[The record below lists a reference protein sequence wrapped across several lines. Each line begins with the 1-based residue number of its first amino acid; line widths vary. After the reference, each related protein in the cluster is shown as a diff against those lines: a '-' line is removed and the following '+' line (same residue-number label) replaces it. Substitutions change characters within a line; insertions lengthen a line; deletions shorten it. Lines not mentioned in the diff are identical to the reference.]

1 MVPDVRCPSHVCA
14 AAETRT
20 AFRCDV
26 TRLIYFGVSMATVSL
41 VAGGWQS
48 NGTNVQVRVL
58 NETTGPQLEIVQIS
72 PTAGDYQRVCLSLSL
87 AFRLSLT
94 LAVCIS
100 LSLIV
105 CLRVRQSVC
114 NWVRSLSLALI
125 SLAHRGRDSSVGTA
139 SEWKHRY
146 RRNIAAGS
154 SPRCGKRFFSQCQ
167 PIVQTLLI
175 TLSA

>member
-1 MVPDVRCPSHVCA
+1 MLFSGTLSPSHECA

-26 TRLIYFGVSMATVSL
+26 TLICLAVSMATVLL

-72 PTAGDYQRVCLSLSL
+72 PTAGYYQRVCLSLSL

-114 NWVRSLSLALI
+114 N
-125 SLAHRGRDSSVGTA
+125 
-139 SEWKHRY
+139 
-146 RRNIAAGS
+146 
-154 SPRCGKRFFSQCQ
+154 
-167 PIVQTLLI
+167 
-175 TLSA
+175 

>member
-1 MVPDVRCPSHVCA
+1 MSFCSIIKGITPKIRRLCFCLNKHCSFEPFLCLDLGVTILFSGTISPFHDCA

-26 TRLIYFGVSMATVSL
+26 TLICLAVSMATVWL

-72 PTAGDYQRVCLSLSL
+72 PTAGDYRCMCLSLSL
-87 AFRLSLT
+87 AFRLSL
-94 LAVCIS
+94 CIS

-114 NWVRSLSLALI
+114 
-125 SLAHRGRDSSVGTA
+125 
-139 SEWKHRY
+139 
-146 RRNIAAGS
+146 
-154 SPRCGKRFFSQCQ
+154 F
-167 PIVQTLLI
+167 
-175 TLSA
+175 

>member
-1 MVPDVRCPSHVCA
+1 MLLLAYDMLVNACA

-20 AFRCDV
+20 AFSCDV
-26 TRLIYFGVSMATVSL
+26 ALIYLGVSMATVSL

-72 PTAGDYQRVCLSLSL
+72 PTAGDYRCVCLSLSL

-114 NWVRSLSLALI
+114 
-125 SLAHRGRDSSVGTA
+125 
-139 SEWKHRY
+139 
-146 RRNIAAGS
+146 
-154 SPRCGKRFFSQCQ
+154 F
-167 PIVQTLLI
+167 
-175 TLSA
+175 

>member
-1 MVPDVRCPSHVCA
+1 MHYGSFVTVGMRSGVGLVYCVCYALINSVLLNLFCVCMDLGVTMLFSGTLPPSRECA

-26 TRLIYFGVSMATVSL
+26 TLICLAVSMATVWL

-72 PTAGDYQRVCLSLSL
+72 PTAGDYRCMCLSLSL
-87 AFRLSLT
+87 AFRLSL
-94 LAVCIS
+94 CIS

-114 NWVRSLSLALI
+114 
-125 SLAHRGRDSSVGTA
+125 
-139 SEWKHRY
+139 
-146 RRNIAAGS
+146 
-154 SPRCGKRFFSQCQ
+154 F
-167 PIVQTLLI
+167 
-175 TLSA
+175 